1 MLQLRVVDPPA
12 MIASGSALMLAV
24 GTGCT
29 VTVTSA
35 LAVPPGPVAVI
46 AYIVVAEGDTSM
58 EPL

>member
-1 MLQLRVVDPPA
+1 
-12 MIASGSALMLAV
+12 V